1 MNTIILR
8 KIVEGTPRKELG
20 MMQNIRKRKESK
32 RKEQGK
38 ARFDKEKLVKLKKE
52 KKEEKEENI
61 GKLKKKLERKQNK
74 KFKKQM
80 KKEKDKPEEKY
91 SDISRRKRM
100 KVWMLVVALISCLFI
115 GRIAWI
121 QFVMGEELKQMA
133 YEQQS
138 LDRAVNPRRGTI
150 YDATGKTIL
159 AVSSTVNTIT
169 VNPNNISKENKEKVA
184 RALSN
189 IFELDYETVL
199 KKVKK
204 NTSIETIVRRIE
216 KKKADELRIWMEDN
230 GITVGINIDEDTKRY
245 YPYNSLASQV
255 IGFCGSDNQGLDGIE
270 AIYEEELQG
279 EKGRIT
285 KVTDANG
292 GEIEGEG
299 ENYISAIDG
308 NDLVISIDATI
319 QGIAEKYLKEAC
331 IDNVCTDGG
340 NIIIMNPKTGDILA
354 MAGYPNYNLNEPY
367 ETTIEELK
375 GNWDNLSESDQIK
388 EMQKVWRN
396 KAVADTY
403 EPGSTFKLITTSAAL
418 EEGITTTDKE
428 GEFCCTGGIT
438 IAGVRISCWRY
449 YNPHG
454 SESLRQALMNSCN
467 PVFIGLGQEIGVSK
481 YYDYLEKFG
490 LLKRTGI
497 DLPGEAGSIFL
508 KEDKVGP
515 VELATISF
523 GQRFEITPIQMITAV
538 STIANKETYVKPRIV
553 KQIIDSQTGEITN
566 IPVEETEKVI
576 SKETAEGVLS
586 MMGSV
591 VAQGT
596 GKNAQVQG
604 YSIGGKT
611 GTSEDG
617 VNTGKYVT
625 SFVGVAPV
633 SDPEV
638 VILITLYNPTGE
650 GGHQGGGVAAPIA
663 SQVLGEVLPYL
674 EIQQDNISEEDIKK
688 EVEVPN
694 VVGMTI
700 SEAKKVLEE
709 AGVGISY
716 EEVEEDISEKIVTSQ
731 VPVGGIKIYE
741 GTNVVIEYGEK

>member
-1 MNTIILR
+1 M
-8 KIVEGTPRKELG
+8 
-20 MMQNIRKRKESK
+20 RKRKK
-32 RKEQGK
+32 GK
-38 ARFDKEKLVKLKKE
+38 ARKQKDNLKVRFDKEEVNKIKKNKNEKPQNIERLKRKV
-52 KKEEKEENI
+52 
-61 GKLKKKLERKQNK
+61 ERKQNK
-74 KFKKQM
+74 KYR
-80 KKEKDKPEEKY
+80 KERKKDKNKIEEKY
-91 SDISRRKRM
+91 SDISRKRRM
-100 KVWMLVVALISCLFI
+100 KIMIVIVIIIALLFS

-121 QFVMGEELKQMA
+121 QFVDGDKLKQMA

-150 YDATGKTIL
+150 YDATGETVL
-159 AVSSTVNTIT
+159 AISSTVNTIT

-184 RALSN
+184 TALAN
-189 IFELDYETVL
+189 IFELDYDTVL
-199 KKVKK
+199 KKVKR
-204 NTSIETIVRRIE
+204 NTSIETIARRVE
-216 KKKADELRIWMEDN
+216 KDKADELRIWMKDN
-230 GITVGINIDEDTKRY
+230 GIDVGINIDEDTKRY

-270 AIYEEELQG
+270 VIYEDELQG
-279 EKGRIT
+279 EKGSIT

-299 ENYISAIDG
+299 ENYVSAIDG
-308 NDLVISIDATI
+308 NDLVLSIDATL

-331 IDNVCTDGG
+331 IDNKCTDGG
-340 NIIIMNPKTGDILA
+340 NIIMMNPKTGDILA
-354 MAGYPNYNLNEPY
+354 MAGYPDYNLNDPY

-375 GNWDNLSESDQIK
+375 GTWDSLSETDQIK

-396 KAVADTY
+396 KAIADTY
-403 EPGSTFKLITTSAAL
+403 EPGSTFKLVTASAAL

-454 SESLRQALMNSCN
+454 SESLREALMNSCN

-490 LLKRTGI
+490 LLQKTGI

-515 VELATISF
+515 IELATISF

-538 STIANKETYVKPRIV
+538 STIANKGTYVKPRLV
-553 KQIIDSQTGEITN
+553 KQIIDSQTGEVTE
-566 IPVEETEKVI
+566 VETEKREGVI

-617 VNTGKYVT
+617 VDTGKYVT

-633 SDPEV
+633 SNPEV
-638 VILITLYNPTGE
+638 VLLITLYNPTGE
-650 GGHQGGGVAAPIA
+650 GGHQGGGVAAPIG
-663 SQVLGEVLPYL
+663 SQVFGEVLPYL
-674 EIQQDNISEEDIKK
+674 EVQKDNVSEEDVKT
-688 EVEVPN
+688 EVTVPN

-700 SEAKKVLEE
+700 KDAKITK
-709 AGVGISY
+709 
-716 EEVEEDISEKIVTSQ
+716 KQ
-731 VPVGGIKIYE
+731 KRMCQ
-741 GTNVVIEYGEK
+741 KK